1 MFYYNAGMFS
11 YKEKLMEGIN
21 TVLAMV
27 ALFFVIIVLIY
38 VTLTSGD

>member
-1 MFYYNAGMFS
+1 
-11 YKEKLMEGIN
+11 MEGIN

-27 ALFFVIIVLIY
+27 AIFFVLIVLIY

>member
-1 MFYYNAGMFS
+1 
-11 YKEKLMEGIN
+11 MEGIN

-38 VTLTSGD
+38 VALTSGD

>member
-1 MFYYNAGMFS
+1 
-11 YKEKLMEGIN
+11 MEGIN